1 MMWSETT
8 RSSRWLAEYARS
20 IGCGGGWSRRG
31 GLDADGCVGMVAVTE
46 LVDCLNMIKLLAAA
60 IGPIK
65 ARDRAHTGG
74 ELLVGMAAAK
84 LIGRDDPGWA

>member
-1 MMWSETT
+1 
-8 RSSRWLAEYARS
+8 
-20 IGCGGGWSRRG
+20 
-31 GLDADGCVGMVAVTE
+31 MVAVTE